1 MSAPAGK
8 AARAILVPM
17 QEPIAAIRGFD
28 SFDAHEAFVFM
39 ERNVEMG
46 VDRQLTKELAD
57 RNRDQQER
65 CTRSRPLRMTINKER
80 RP

>member
-17 QEPIAAIRGFD
+17 QEPIAAIRGFID

-39 ERNVEMG
+39 ERNVEMASIG
-46 VDRQLTKELAD
+46 NSQ
-57 RNRDQQER
+57 RNSPIEIGTSKNVALGRDLFER
-65 CTRSRPLRMTINKER
+65 LLSAME
-80 RP
+80 

>member
-28 SFDAHEAFVFM
+28 PFYAHEAFVFM

-65 CTRSRPLRMTINKER
+65 CTRSRPLRTS
-80 RP
+80 P